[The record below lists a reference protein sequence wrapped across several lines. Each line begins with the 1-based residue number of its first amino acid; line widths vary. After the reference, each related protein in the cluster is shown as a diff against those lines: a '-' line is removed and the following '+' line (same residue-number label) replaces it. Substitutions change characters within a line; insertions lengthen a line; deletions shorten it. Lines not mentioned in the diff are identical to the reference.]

1 MHRSWRTAGFHMD
14 NHSRQPGD
22 CYRSLQLDFSGLSH
36 MATRV
41 RVTFFV
47 LAFVAFQPNSFGGD
61 NKTAT
66 DYADDAVASMELEYN
81 ALAALVREGKVSAA
95 ELEGRAD
102 ELFHAQLLQLQLR
115 KDDAGITV
123 ILRKRMETRDEELD
137 RLHKVGDRVG
147 AQQIQVAQLKSLQA
161 RLHYA
166 KHTGDQQLAEATLSD
181 ALTIE
186 EAKLQFIISAAER
199 GFESQSAIA
208 KQKLRLATMI
218 AHRDISLP

>member
-1 MHRSWRTAGFHMD
+1 
-14 NHSRQPGD
+14 
-22 CYRSLQLDFSGLSH
+22 
-36 MATRV
+36 MATKI
-41 RVTFFV
+41 RVTFLM
-47 LAFVAFQPNSFGGD
+47 LASIAFQLNSFAGD
-61 NKTAT
+61 TETAT
-66 DYADDAVASMELEYN
+66 DYADDAVASMKLEYN
-81 ALAALVREGKVSAA
+81 AFEALVHEGKVSAA

-102 ELFHAQLLQLQLR
+102 ELFNAQLLLLQLR

-123 ILRKRMETRDEELD
+123 ILRKRMDTRDEELD
-137 RLHKVGDRVG
+137 RLHKIGDRVG
-147 AQQIQVAQLKSLQA
+147 AQQIQVAKLKSLQA

-166 KHTGDQQLAEATLSD
+166 KHTGDQQLANATLSD

-186 EAKLQFIISAAER
+186 GAKLQFIISAAER